1 MILRIIAVFLGVF
14 QLAASQCSVN
24 IRNDIPVRDPV
35 YLTQQGQLWAPNGAA
50 LTWNSGQP
58 SFVSCTGSGN
68 SLTFNGQR
76 TSTKTCVSG
85 TNFNIG
91 GSSVTS
97 SNLACT
103 NTITGDYSITG
114 ANCGN
119 DGTIINIGFNTYDS
133 PGFVTYIQSCYSM
146 STGSVR
152 YTRHVIPGRAI
163 NFAVIESSRPS
174 FKTGGSAPQVSPATS
189 YTQASQMTRLTQLL
203 GSQAQAERFL
213 SSSSFMSRG
222 HLAPDG
228 DGIFRSWQFS
238 TYYYTNVA
246 PQWQQTNGGNWLRVE
261 NAARQK
267 AHNMQQDLLIFTGT
281 FDILTLPHVNG
292 QQIPLTLEAG
302 GIEVPKWYWK
312 IIKSTANNA
321 AIALIT
327 LNNPF
332 ATSISANE
340 LLCTDICS
348 SSGWGQSNF
357 NNFAHGYTYCC
368 NVMTLRNRITW
379 IPSEASANNVLN
391 W

>member
-1 MILRIIAVFLGVF
+1 MILKVTVVI
-14 QLAASQCSVN
+14 LALVHLAWSQCSVN

-35 YLTQQGQLWAPNGAA
+35 YLNQQGQLWSPNGAA
-50 LTWNSGQP
+50 LTWSSGQP
-58 SFVSCTGSGN
+58 SFISCTGSGN
-68 SLTFNGQR
+68 TLTFNGQR

-85 TNFNIG
+85 TTFNIG
-91 GSSVTS
+91 GSTTTS
-97 SNLACT
+97 SQLACT
-103 NTITGDYSITG
+103 NTITGDTTNTG
-114 ANCGN
+114 SNCAN
-119 DGTIINIGFNTYDS
+119 DGTILNIGFNTYDT
-133 PGFVTYIQSCYSM
+133 PGFVTYIQSCYSF
-146 STGSVR
+146 STGSTR
-152 YTRHVIPGRAI
+152 YTRHILPGRAI
-163 NFAVIESSRPS
+163 NSAVIESSRPS
-174 FKTGGSAPQVSPATS
+174 FKTAGSAPQVSPATS
-189 YTQASQMTRLTQLL
+189 YTQVSQMSRLTFLL

-213 SSSSFMSRG
+213 TSSSFMSRG

-228 DGIFRSWQFS
+228 DGIYRSWQFA
-238 TYYYTNVA
+238 TYFYTNVA

-261 NAARQK
+261 DKTRTK
-267 AHNMQQDLLIFTGT
+267 AHNIQQDLLIFTGT

-312 IIKSTANNA
+312 IVKSTTNNA

-340 LLCTDICS
+340 LLCPDICS
-348 SSGWGQSNF
+348 SSGWGDSNF
-357 NNFAHGYTYCC
+357 SNFARGYTYCC
-368 NVMTLRNRITW
+368 NVQNLMSRITW

>member
-1 MILRIIAVFLGVF
+1 MILKVILVCAGV
-14 QLAASQCSVN
+14 LHLVASQCSVN

-35 YLTQQGQLWAPNGAA
+35 YLNQQGQLWSPNGAA

-68 SLTFNGQR
+68 TLTFNGQR
-76 TSTKTCVSG
+76 TSSKTCISG
-85 TNFNIG
+85 TNFNVG
-91 GSSVTS
+91 GSTAS
-97 SNLACT
+97 SSQLACA
-103 NTITGDYSITG
+103 NTITGDITNTG
-114 ANCGN
+114 SNCGN
-119 DGTIINIGFNTYDS
+119 DGTILNIGFNTFDT
-133 PGFVTYIQSCYSM
+133 PGFVTYIQSCYSL

-152 YTRHVIPGRAI
+152 YTRHVLPGRAI

-174 FKTGGSAPQVSPATS
+174 FKTAGTAPHVSPATS
-189 YTQASQMTRLTQLL
+189 YTQASQKTRLTQLL
-203 GSQAQAERFL
+203 GSQAQAEIFL
-213 SSSSFMSRG
+213 SSSSYMSRG

-228 DGIFRSWQFS
+228 DGIFRSWQFT
-238 TYYYTNVA
+238 TYFYTNVA

-261 NAARQK
+261 NAARTK

-292 QQIPLTLEAG
+292 QQIPLTLESG
-302 GIEVPKWYWK
+302 GIEVPKWFWK
-312 IIKSTANNA
+312 IIKSTTNNA

-348 SSGWGQSNF
+348 SSGWADSYFSNF
-357 NNFAHGYTYCC
+357 ARGYTYCC
-368 NVMTLRNRITW
+368 NVMALMSRIPW
-379 IPSEASANNVLN
+379 IPSEASANNILN